1 MVNPSATLREALSR
15 RYVVERELGRGGMAT
30 VYLAHDRKHGRKVAL
45 KVLLPDVAAAV
56 GAERFLR
63 EIAIAARLTHPHILP
78 LHDSGQAAGFLY
90 YVMPYVEGESLR
102 ARLETSAR
110 LAIDEALRLA
120 GEVADALGYAHR
132 HGVVHRDVKPENIL
146 LAEGHALLADFGVAR
161 AVSLAADERITD
173 SGLAIGTAAYM
184 SPEQAAGSAEVDGR
198 SDVYSLGCV
207 LYEALVGDSPHG
219 GQTAQ
224 DSLTN
229 RFVEPVPPIR
239 LGRPEVPPWV
249 DEVVAKAMARSP
261 ADRFTTADQFR
272 KAVAGHGADGAIA
285 GHMSSPGAQRG
296 RPRRFL
302 WMATGASAL
311 VLVAS
316 GIAFLPR
323 RTASLDP
330 KRVVVAGF
338 ENRTGDPALGP
349 VGDIATD
356 YIARGLAATRLLHD
370 VFDARAMAR
379 EVGDARRAS
388 AAAGPELAKRV
399 GAGTVL
405 WGSYYRDGDSL
416 HFEAQLLDAAS
427 GRLVLSLEPA
437 VGALAGR
444 TRLVELLRQRVMAA
458 FGSVFGPGFEPWEA
472 QSIPP
477 TYEAYQEFLAG
488 SEAGWQFDFR
498 EAARHFR
505 RAATLDSTYASAKTA
520 LAFALEG
527 DGDCTGTDSIAR
539 LLEPTR
545 DRLLPLDRGNL
556 DYATANCRGDVNG
569 ALAASRSVME
579 AAPRSIGF
587 TLLASVMA
595 LELFRPREALAIL
608 RRLESRRSE
617 LKGTPRG
624 MYWGFLAAAYHQLGD
639 YRRELEVVRES
650 GGDHAGEAVAFA
662 ALGRVSE
669 ARRQVDTLLLS
680 DDGGEMAQCVALE
693 LRAHEHLKD
702 AQEALEQVA
711 AWYRARPT
719 VDPATSDHEPCLWLQ
734 LSAFYHAGRWDE
746 ARAQY
751 QRLAAEDTASVK
763 ARAALG
769 ALAVRRGDQAEVT
782 RMDGWL
788 TAHRAGSR
796 GRATYARARLAALL
810 GNRERAVALLH
821 QAFDEGL
828 LARSSSQI
836 DPDFESLRDY
846 PPYRELI
853 RPKG

>member
-1 MVNPSATLREALSR
+1 
-15 RYVVERELGRGGMAT
+15 
-30 VYLAHDRKHGRKVAL
+30 
-45 KVLLPDVAAAV
+45 
-56 GAERFLR
+56 
-63 EIAIAARLTHPHILP
+63 
-78 LHDSGQAAGFLY
+78 
-90 YVMPYVEGESLR
+90 MPYVEGESLR
-102 ARLETSAR
+102 ARLKTSAR
-110 LAIDEALRLA
+110 LAIDEALGWA
-120 GEVADALGYAHR
+120 SEVADALGYAHR

-184 SPEQAAGSAEVDGR
+184 SPEQAAGSTGVDGR

-219 GQTAQ
+219 GPTAQ
-224 DSLTN
+224 DLLAN
-229 RFVEPVPPIR
+229 RFVEPLPPIR
-239 LGRPEVPPWV
+239 PGRPEVPSWV
-249 DEVVAKAMARSP
+249 DGVVAKAMAQSP
-261 ADRFTTADQFR
+261 ADRFATADQFR
-272 KAVAGHGADGAIA
+272 KAVVDQGADGAAA
-285 GHMSSPGAQRG
+285 GRTSSPRAARG
-296 RPRRFL
+296 RPRRLF

-311 VLVAS
+311 VVVAS

-323 RTASLDP
+323 HPAGLDP
-330 KRVVVAGF
+330 RRVVVAGF

-379 EVGDARRAS
+379 EAGDARPAG
-388 AAAGPELAKRV
+388 AAGPELAKRV

-437 VGALAGR
+437 VGALASR
-444 TRLVELLRQRVMAA
+444 TQLVELLRQRVMAA

-477 TYEAYQEFLAG
+477 TYEAYQEFMAG

-527 DGDCTGTDSIAR
+527 DGDCAGTDSIAR

-556 DYATANCRGDVNG
+556 DYATASCRGDVNG
-569 ALAASRSVME
+569 ALEASRSVME

-624 MYWGFLAAAYHQLGD
+624 MYWAFLASAYHQLGD
-639 YRRELEVVRES
+639 YRRELEVVREG
-650 GGDHAGEAVAFA
+650 GGDRGGEAAAFA

-680 DDGGEMAQCVALE
+680 DDGGETAQCVALE
-693 LRAHEHLKD
+693 LRAHGYLKD
-702 AQEALEQVA
+702 AQEMLEQVA
-711 AWYRARPT
+711 AWYRARPA

-734 LSAFYHAGRWDE
+734 LSAMPAGG
-746 ARAQY
+746 
-751 QRLAAEDTASVK
+751 TK
-763 ARAALG
+763 PALSMS
-769 ALAVRRGDQAEVT
+769 AWRPRTRRV
-782 RMDGWL
+782 
-788 TAHRAGSR
+788 
-796 GRATYARARLAALL
+796 
-810 GNRERAVALLH
+810 
-821 QAFDEGL
+821 
-828 LARSSSQI
+828 
-836 DPDFESLRDY
+836 
-846 PPYRELI
+846 
-853 RPKG
+853 